1 MTGKILV
8 IQTAFLG
15 DALLTL
21 PLIQHLK
28 SINPSMLIDVLC
40 IPSTREIFQY
50 SLCINQTIVYDKR
63 RDKIFGLFRIIG
75 ELKKNNY
82 KKIYSPHRSFRT
94 AMIVYFSGVEETY
107 GFDTA
112 SFNFVYKNKIE
123 YKKENHEVE
132 RNLSLAGFD
141 FDNSDWRIL
150 PEINILKEVFDKI
163 DSLVTGKN
171 KKIVAIAPGSVWDTK
186 IYPKEYY
193 KQISSY
199 LTSKNFTVF
208 LIGSK
213 EDKSLCD
220 EISQSSQTGCFSLA
234 GSLSIIESIALL
246 KKCSLLI
253 CNDSAPTHMAMAADI
268 PVITIYCSTI
278 PKFGFYP
285 YNSGSLFLSYDELD
299 CKPCGIHGH
308 KKCPIKTFDCGFLL
322 KPSGII
328 EKIDSILT
336 PEKN

>member
-21 PLIQHLK
+21 PLIQHIK
-28 SINPSMLIDVLC
+28 STHTNALIDVLC
-40 IPSTREIFQY
+40 IPSTQDIFKHSPY
-50 SLCINQTIVYDKR
+50 VNQVIVYDKR
-63 RDKIFGLFRIIG
+63 RDKIFGLIKIIN
-75 ELKKNNY
+75 EIKKNRY
-82 KKIYSPHRSFRT
+82 QKIYSPHRSFRT
-94 AMIVYFSGVEETY
+94 AMIIYFSGVDETY

-112 SFNFVYKNKIE
+112 SLNLVYKNKIE
-123 YKKENHEVE
+123 YRKNSHEVE
-132 RNLSLAGFD
+132 RNLSLVG

-150 PEINILKEVFDKI
+150 PELSIPKEALNKI
-163 DSLVTGKN
+163 DLIVNGIN
-171 KKIVAIAPGSVWDTK
+171 EKIIAIAPGSVWDTK

-193 KQISSY
+193 KEICRY
-199 LTSKNFTVF
+199 LISKNFMVF

-213 EDKSLCD
+213 EDKSLCE
-220 EISQSSQTGCFSLA
+220 EILQSCPTGCFSLA
-234 GSLSIIESIALL
+234 GSLSIIESIAFL

-268 PVITIYCSTI
+268 PAITIYCSTI
-278 PKFGFYP
+278 SEFGFYP
-285 YNSGSLFLSYDELD
+285 YNKKSLFLSYNELN

-322 KPSGII
+322 KPSRII
-328 EKIDSILT
+328 EKVDSILT
-336 PEKN
+336 SEKN